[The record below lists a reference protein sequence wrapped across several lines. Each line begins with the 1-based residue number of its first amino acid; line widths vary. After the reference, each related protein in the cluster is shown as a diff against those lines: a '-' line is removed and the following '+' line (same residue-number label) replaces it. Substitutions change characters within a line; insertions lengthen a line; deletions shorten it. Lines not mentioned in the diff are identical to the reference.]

1 MAILAFLNACS
12 CAQKPHFDENRAFAD
27 LVSQCNFGSRVP
39 GSEAHDKTADFLLNS
54 LKQTTT
60 LCRAQR
66 FTYFD
71 SLENKTLSLTNIIAS
86 YYPKKTNRIMLC
98 AHWDSRPRAENDS
111 DPSKRNLPIIGANDG
126 ASGVAI
132 LLELGRLLQNSSPPV
147 GIDIILFDGEDWGF
161 NSKEEGWFLGSKY
174 FAANSKSYFP
184 RAAVLLDMVGDK
196 DLKIYREGVSQ
207 KYAGDLNDYIWQI
220 ARNSGSSA
228 FADSVKY
235 TISDDH
241 VPLLSRGIKTVDIID
256 FDYPY
261 WHTQEDTPD
270 KCSPQSLAT
279 VGKVIISAIFDKQI
293 LKF

>member
-1 MAILAFLNACS
+1 VVILAFLNACS
-12 CAQKPHFDENRAFAD
+12 CAQKPRFDENRAYAD

-39 GSEAHDKTADFLLNS
+39 GSEAHEKAAEFLLSS
-54 LKQTTT
+54 LKGTTT

-71 SLENKTLSLTNIIAS
+71 SLENKNLSLTNIIAS
-86 YYPKKTNRIMLC
+86 YYPNKTKRVMLC

-111 DPSKRNLPIIGANDG
+111 DPAKRNLPIMGANDG
-126 ASGVAI
+126 ASGAAI
-132 LLELGRLLQNSSPPV
+132 LLEIGRLLQKSSPPV
-147 GIDIILFDGEDWGF
+147 GIDIVLFDGEDWGF
-161 NSKEEGWFLGSKY
+161 NGKEEGWFIGSKY
-174 FAANSKSYFP
+174 FAASSNAYYP

-207 KYAGDLNDYIWQI
+207 KYAGDFNDFIWQE
-220 ARNSGSSA
+220 ARKSGVVA

-270 KCSPQSLAT
+270 KCSPQSLAI
-279 VGKVIISAIFDKQI
+279 VGKVILAAIFDKQI